1 MRAMA
6 GARSADLA
14 RNALLA
20 RKERISTVAAVL
32 RRGEGDLE
40 PGPRPD
46 QLDRAA
52 EAQSHEILAAL
63 RAAEARELAEIDA
76 ALHRV
81 VEGDYGWCERCGGA
95 VGQPRLR
102 AVPETRLCMA
112 CAVRR

>member
-63 RAAEARELAEIDA
+63 RAAEARELAEIDT
-76 ALHRV
+76 ALQRV

-95 VGQPRLR
+95 VGRPRLR